1 MPYTEGRHHVSL
13 GDTMRG
19 ESVMEMDGSECEPA
33 TVAGSG
39 KQSDAGSS
47 RMVRSWT
54 NLVLVVAVVG
64 LCGSGCQRQSGVPAN
79 SAASSSGQAGEHSH
93 ADGHDHAHDHAHGH
107 AHEHAQAAERK
118 GNGASEGQHG
128 AGHVHAAGPH
138 GGIVADWG
146 GGKFHVELTIDHA
159 TQEATVYVLGSD
171 EKTPMP
177 VQTADGSLLLT
188 INEPAFQVSLKPAPL
203 AGESSS
209 RASRYK
215 ATHDQLAVKRRLA
228 GSIGAEVDGTPYA
241 GDFEQ

>member
-1 MPYTEGRHHVSL
+1 
-13 GDTMRG
+13 
-19 ESVMEMDGSECEPA
+19 
-33 TVAGSG
+33 
-39 KQSDAGSS
+39 
-47 RMVRSWT
+47 MVRSWT
-54 NLVLVVAVVG
+54 NLVLVVAVGG
-64 LCGSGCQRQSGVPAN
+64 LCGSGCQRQSGGPAN
-79 SAASSSGQAGEHSH
+79 SAASPSGQAGEHSH
-93 ADGHDHAHDHAHGH
+93 ADGHDHEHDHGHGP
-107 AHEHAQAAERK
+107 EQAAERK

-138 GGIVADWG
+138 GGTIADWG
-146 GGKFHVELTIDHA
+146 GGKFHVELTIDHGK
-159 TQEATVYVLGSD
+159 QEATVYVLGSD

-203 AGESSS
+203 DGESSS